1 MSDFL
6 KGLNPVQL
14 QAVTT
19 IQGPVL
25 VIAGPGSGKTRV
37 LTFRIAYLLS
47 QGVAPSSI
55 LALTF
60 TNKAAREMKER
71 IGHVAGP
78 KASQVWAGTFH
89 SLFSRI
95 LRIEADQ
102 IGYPSDFTIYDT
114 EDSKSL
120 ISSIIKE
127 WNLDKEAY
135 PTNAIKNRISSA
147 KSNLLTPKAYEMNSE
162 QMSNDQASRIPQFH
176 KLYSEY
182 VGRCRKAGAM
192 DFDDLLLQFFR
203 LLQEKPEIARKYRE
217 RFKYVM
223 VDEFQDTNFLQYGI
237 LKKLALYNGSP
248 RNICAVGD
256 DAQSIYAFRG
266 ATIDNILD
274 FEKDFDGLQTFKLEQ
289 NYRSTKHIVEAA
301 NKVIGYN
308 KRQIRKTI
316 WTDQEE
322 GSKIKLIKAIN
333 DTEEGRRVI
342 DQIMELKTRDHLPN
356 HEIAILYRTNAQSR
370 IFEEHLRRHNI
381 PYKIF
386 GGQSFY
392 QRREVKD
399 LIAYLRA
406 VVNHRDEEALKRV
419 INFPKR
425 GIGSS
430 TMSQMA
436 AVAAA
441 ESITLWEALVKAG
454 PQTRSGKAIS
464 KFIAMMTGFRE
475 KTETLQ
481 AYDLAMWVAKES
493 RLYDEYA
500 GDHTIEGLGRKEN
513 IQALL
518 DGIQEFTES
527 DEEEYTGEVKDKSL
541 ASYLQN
547 IALLTDADEGT
558 DETDFVSLMS
568 VHAAKG
574 LEFLAIFL
582 VGLEEQ
588 LFPSFM
594 SMNSQDEIDEERR
607 LFYVAIT
614 RAKAHLWLTFAQSR
628 YRYGQM
634 RYNEPSRFLE
644 EIDTDNLEDTGG
656 MVQELEAATAP
667 PKARVGGAARPAVQ
681 VAASARKIDP
691 ATFIPS
697 PSTSIETGM
706 KVLHMKFGEGL
717 VKLVDGA
724 RENRVATIYFKEIDN
739 PERRIMLKF
748 AKLMIIE

>member
-1 MSDFL
+1 MTDFL
-6 KGLNPVQL
+6 KGLNLVQH

-19 IQGPVL
+19 INGPVL

-37 LTFRIAYLLS
+37 LTFRIAYLLA
-47 QGVAPSSI
+47 QGIPPHQI

-102 IGYPSDFTIYDT
+102 IGYPQDFTIYDT
-114 EDSKSL
+114 EDSKNL
-120 ISSIIKE
+120 IASIIKE

-135 PTNAIKNRISSA
+135 PTNGIRNRISSA
-147 KSNLLTPKAYEMNSE
+147 KSNLLTPKAYEMNAE
-162 QMSNDQASRIPQFH
+162 QMSNDQANRIPQFH
-176 KLYSEY
+176 KIYTEY
-182 VGRCRKAGAM
+182 VARCRKAGAM

-203 LLQEKPEIARKYRE
+203 LLQEKPEVAEKYRK
-217 RFKYVM
+217 RFTHIL

-237 LKKLALYNGSP
+237 LKKLTLYPGSP

-274 FEKDFDGLQTFKLEQ
+274 FEKDFQGLQTFKLEQ
-289 NYRSTKHIVEAA
+289 NYRSTRHIVEAA

-322 GSKIKLIKAIN
+322 GHRIKMIKAIN

-342 DQIMELKTRDHLPN
+342 DAIMELKNRDHLPN
-356 HEIAILYRTNAQSR
+356 HEMAILYRTNAQSR

-392 QRREVKD
+392 QRKEVKD
-399 LIAYLRA
+399 LIAYLRT
-406 VVNHRDEEALKRV
+406 VVNARDEEALKRV

-425 GIGSS
+425 GIGDS
-430 TMSQMA
+430 TMQQMA
-436 AVAAA
+436 QVAAD

-454 PQTRSGKAIS
+454 GSTRSGKAIA
-464 KFIAMMTGFRE
+464 KFIEMMNGFRE
-475 KTETLQ
+475 KTETLN
-481 AYDLAMWVAKES
+481 AYDLALWVAKES
-493 RLYDEYA
+493 GLYGEYA
-500 GDHTIEGLGRKEN
+500 ADHTIEGISRKEN

-527 DEEEYTGEVKDKSL
+527 DEEVYTGEVKDKSL

-558 DETDFVSLMS
+558 DESDYVSLMS

-574 LEFLAIFL
+574 LEFQAVFL

-594 SMNSQDEIDEERR
+594 SMNSQDDIDEERR

-614 RAKAHLWLTFAQSR
+614 RAKMYLWLTFAQSR

-644 EIDTDNLEDTGG
+644 EIDTENLEDTGG
-656 MVQELEAATAP
+656 MVQELEAAVA

-681 VAASARKIDP
+681 VAASARSFD
-691 ATFIPS
+691 AASFTPS
-697 PSTSIETGM
+697 PAGMIEAGM
-706 KVLHMKFGEGL
+706 KVMHLKFGQGDVL
-717 VKLVDGA
+717 MVDGA
-724 RENRVATIYFKEIDN
+724 RDNRVATILFSEIDN

-748 AKLMIIE
+748 AKLMILE

>member
-1 MSDFL
+1 MTDFL
-6 KGLNPVQL
+6 KGLNPVQH

-19 IQGPVL
+19 IDGPVL

-47 QGVAPSSI
+47 QGVRPSSI

-78 KASQVWAGTFH
+78 HANQVWAGTFH

-95 LRIEADQ
+95 LRIEAEE

-114 EDSKSL
+114 EDSKNL
-120 ISSIIKE
+120 IASIIKE
-127 WNLDKEAY
+127 WNMDKEAY
-135 PTNAIKNRISSA
+135 PTNGIRNRISSA
-147 KSNLLTPKAYEMNSE
+147 KSNLLTPRAYEANAE
-162 QMSNDQASRIPQFH
+162 QMANDAASRIPQFY
-176 KLYSEY
+176 KIYAEY
-182 VGRCRKAGAM
+182 VTRCKRAGAM

-203 LLQEKPEIARKYRE
+203 LLQEKPEIATKYRE
-217 RFKYVM
+217 RFRYIM

-237 LKKLALYNGSP
+237 LKKLTLYNGSP

-274 FEKDFDGLQTFKLEQ
+274 FEKDFTGLQTFKLEQ
-289 NYRSTKHIVEAA
+289 NYRSTRHIVEAA

-316 WTDQEE
+316 WTDQDE
-322 GSKIKLIKAIN
+322 GQKIRIIKAIN

-342 DQIMELKTRDHLPN
+342 DAIMELKTRDHLPN

-381 PYKIF
+381 VYKIF

-392 QRREVKD
+392 QRKEVKD

-425 GIGSS
+425 GIGNS

-436 AVAAA
+436 ELAAT
-441 ESITLWEALVKAG
+441 ESITLWDALVKAG
-454 PQTRSGKAIS
+454 PQTRSGNAIG
-464 KFIAMMTGFRE
+464 KFIEMMQRFRE
-475 KTETLQ
+475 KTETLN
-481 AYDLAMWVAKES
+481 AYDLALWVAKES

-500 GDHTIEGLGRKEN
+500 SDHTIEGISRKEN

-558 DETDFVSLMS
+558 DETDYVSLMS

-594 SMNSQDEIDEERR
+594 AMNSQDEIDEERR

-634 RYNEPSRFLE
+634 RYNEPSRFLD
-644 EIDTDNLEDTGG
+644 EIDVENLEDTGG
-656 MVQELEAATAP
+656 MVQELEASLA
-667 PKARVGGAARPAVQ
+667 PKARVAGAPRPTVQ
-681 VAASARKIDP
+681 VAASVKAIDP
-691 ATFIPS
+691 STFRPS
-697 PSTSIETGM
+697 PASEIEAGM
-706 KVLHMKFGEGL
+706 NVLHMKFGEGL
-717 VKLVDGA
+717 VKMVDGA
-724 RENRVATIYFKEIDN
+724 RDNRVATIYFSEIDN

-748 AKLMIIE
+748 AKLMIVE

>member
-1 MSDFL
+1 MTDFL
-6 KGLNPVQL
+6 KGLNPVQH

-19 IQGPVL
+19 IDGPVL

-47 QGVAPSSI
+47 QGVRPSSI

-78 KASQVWAGTFH
+78 HANQVWAGTFH

-95 LRIEADQ
+95 LRIEAEE
-102 IGYPSDFTIYDT
+102 IGYPSDFTIYDS
-114 EDSKSL
+114 EDSKNL
-120 ISSIIKE
+120 IASIIKE
-127 WNLDKEAY
+127 WNMDKEAY
-135 PTNAIKNRISSA
+135 PTNGIRNRISSA
-147 KSNLLTPKAYEMNSE
+147 KSNLLTPRAYEANAE
-162 QMSNDQASRIPQFH
+162 QMANDAASRIPQFY
-176 KLYSEY
+176 KIYAEY
-182 VGRCRKAGAM
+182 VARCKRAGAM

-203 LLQEKPEIARKYRE
+203 LLQEKPEIATKYRE
-217 RFKYVM
+217 RFRYIM

-237 LKKLALYNGSP
+237 LKKLTLYNGSP

-274 FEKDFDGLQTFKLEQ
+274 FEKDFTGLQTFKLEQ
-289 NYRSTKHIVEAA
+289 NYRSTRHIVEAA

-316 WTDQEE
+316 WTDQDE
-322 GSKIKLIKAIN
+322 GQKIRIIKAIN

-342 DQIMELKTRDHLPN
+342 DAIMELKTRDHLPN

-381 PYKIF
+381 AYKIF

-392 QRREVKD
+392 QRKEVKD

-425 GIGSS
+425 GIGNS

-436 AVAAA
+436 ELAAA
-441 ESITLWEALVKAG
+441 ESITLWDALVKAG
-454 PQTRSGKAIS
+454 PQTRSGNAIA
-464 KFIAMMTGFRE
+464 KFIEMMQRFRE
-475 KTETLQ
+475 KTETLN
-481 AYDLAMWVAKES
+481 AYDLALWVAKES

-500 GDHTIEGLGRKEN
+500 SDHTIEGISRKEN

-558 DETDFVSLMS
+558 DETDYVSLMS

-594 SMNSQDEIDEERR
+594 AMNSQDEIDEERR

-634 RYNEPSRFLE
+634 RYNEPSRFLD
-644 EIDTDNLEDTGG
+644 EIDVENLEDTGG
-656 MVQELEAATAP
+656 MVQELEASLA
-667 PKARVGGAARPAVQ
+667 PKARVAGAPRPTVQ
-681 VAASARKIDP
+681 VAASVKAIDP
-691 ATFIPS
+691 STFRPS
-697 PSTSIETGM
+697 PASEIEAGM
-706 KVLHMKFGEGL
+706 NVLHMKFGEGL
-717 VKLVDGA
+717 VKMVDGA
-724 RENRVATIYFKEIDN
+724 RDNRVATIYFSEIDN

-748 AKLMIIE
+748 AKLMIVE

>member
-1 MSDFL
+1 MTDFL
-6 KGLNPVQL
+6 KGLNPVQH

-19 IQGPVL
+19 IDGPVL

-37 LTFRIAYLLS
+37 LTFRIAYLLA
-47 QGVAPSSI
+47 QGIPPHQI

-95 LRIEADQ
+95 LRIEADL
-102 IGYPSDFTIYDT
+102 IGYPQDFTIYDT
-114 EDSKSL
+114 EDSKNL
-120 ISSIIKE
+120 IASIIKE

-135 PTNAIKNRISSA
+135 PTNGIRNRISSA
-147 KSNLLTPKAYEMNSE
+147 KSNLMTPKAYEMNAE

-176 KLYSEY
+176 KIYTEY
-182 VGRCRKAGAM
+182 VARCRKAGAM

-203 LLQEKPEIARKYRE
+203 LLQEKPEIAEKYRK
-217 RFKYVM
+217 RFTHIL

-237 LKKLALYNGSP
+237 LKKLTLYPGSP

-274 FEKDFDGLQTFKLEQ
+274 FEKDFQGLQTFKLEQ
-289 NYRSTKHIVEAA
+289 NYRSTRHIVEAA

-316 WTDQEE
+316 WTDQQE
-322 GSKIKLIKAIN
+322 GHKIRMIKAIN

-342 DQIMELKTRDHLPN
+342 DAIMELKNRDHLPN
-356 HEIAILYRTNAQSR
+356 HEMAILYRTNAQSR

-392 QRREVKD
+392 QRKEVKD
-399 LIAYLRA
+399 LIAYLRS
-406 VVNHRDEEALKRV
+406 VVNARDEEALKRV

-425 GIGSS
+425 GIGGS
-430 TMSQMA
+430 TMQQMA
-436 AVAAA
+436 QVAADQ
-441 ESITLWEALVKAG
+441 SITLWEALVQAG
-454 PQTRSGKAIS
+454 GSTRSGKAIA
-464 KFIAMMTGFRE
+464 KFIDMMNGFRE
-475 KTETLQ
+475 KTETLN
-481 AYDLAMWVAKES
+481 AYDLALWVARES
-493 RLYDEYA
+493 GLYGEYA
-500 GDHTIEGLGRKEN
+500 ADHTIEGISRKEN

-527 DEEEYTGEVKDKSL
+527 DEEVYTGEVKDKSL

-558 DETDFVSLMS
+558 DESDYVSLMS

-574 LEFLAIFL
+574 LEFQAVFL

-614 RAKAHLWLTFAQSR
+614 RAKMFLWLTFAQSR

-656 MVQELEAATAP
+656 MVQELETAAA
-667 PKARVGGAARPAVQ
+667 PKARVGGAPRPAVQ
-681 VAASARKIDP
+681 VAASAR
-691 ATFIPS
+691 TFDTASFSPS
-697 PSTSIETGM
+697 PAGMIEAGM
-706 KVLHMKFGEGL
+706 KVMHLKFGLGE
-717 VKLVDGA
+717 VRMVDGA
-724 RENRVATIYFKEIDN
+724 RDNRVATIYFSEIDN

-748 AKLMIIE
+748 AKLMVVE